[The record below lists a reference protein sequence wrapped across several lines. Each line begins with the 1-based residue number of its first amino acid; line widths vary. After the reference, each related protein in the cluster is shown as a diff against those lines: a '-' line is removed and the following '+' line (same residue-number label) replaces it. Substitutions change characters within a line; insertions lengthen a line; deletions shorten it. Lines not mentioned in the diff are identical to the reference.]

1 MMVANDNYKNF
12 YEFFYLDKGI
22 GDYMKHLLLIITSF
36 MVVSIAAGEPAV
48 MILDNNKGEEN
59 NTENLDNN
67 NDQDNQ
73 TSIINLKKVVKV
85 RSFKDLKKPTKENLL
100 DYVKQYNTKLN
111 IDEVEVKDF
120 VVEKDKVGYATI
132 NTKDGSKVYI
142 GSVKISFTVYQY
154 VHTDFKLQKTRKET
168 EPEEFETRATI
179 RLNSYEDIAITNF
192 DSLGDYVENM
202 PSVFNYDTNKLK
214 VTFNKEQKSIRVLAK
229 ALTETELRVEVS
241 SLDGI
246 AQDEIIVNIKPD
258 HIAFELEED
267 NIKLELKGEQ
277 RVNITNWSALINDQN
292 QPDPDLIE
300 VNYKN
305 VVDVSIDTTS
315 EQKAIVIKSNGNY
328 IDDMINVV
336 IYSKDK
342 ETYRIIGVSLISDN
356 NNRFKL
362 DEAYFDVL
370 VNTEFKIKVH
380 KSNLSDVQPSLNKI
394 SDPDAV
400 EFIKFDDQEI
410 SWNYIIFRTK
420 KEKENVKI
428 TLNSVAL
435 PNAQDSQTVI
445 VNVKPTRIDF
455 KLETTYVLMNV
466 GETRKVKITNF
477 DDLIDKKNYPK
488 VQSWTN
494 HNEFKVTL
502 SEDDKSIIIESLNTS
517 KPINDRIHLKSDTG
531 AEAFVE
537 VKCIVPEV
545 SFQLENPYNMDL
557 ILNSGTENVKKLK
570 IKNYDNL
577 KYEQNMPK
585 DFDLNIN
592 GKQLSLDEKN
602 NILKTEIDKVNKQL
616 VITAISEKGYSN
628 VNLTI
633 KSENGSQ
640 MSYLLDIVKPIK
652 LEDINKDAISVVE
665 NDETSI
671 LTALRLANTNTDSNP
686 VSEDVASINEV
697 AWNMLKVDDISY
709 NRARISVNLDINGK
723 PITRWFTGEPIYFKF
738 TPGNYEID
746 DVYLSTSLV
755 DEYSS
760 HSESKSESFSEEKTY
775 ILPDSIDKLSKVYTN
790 IKLTFNSYLAYTP
803 NDYNPPLSDADLL
816 KNEKGIISVALKL
829 GNNSTNVEIDKI
841 DAEFPIKDDV
851 TGITKAINSFD
862 ISFDGNSVK
871 LKLKSYAYAYR
882 KGGAWGALPRVDAQA
897 KVELLKAELTV

>member
-1 MMVANDNYKNF
+1 
-12 YEFFYLDKGI
+12 
-22 GDYMKHLLLIITSF
+22 MKHLLLIITSF